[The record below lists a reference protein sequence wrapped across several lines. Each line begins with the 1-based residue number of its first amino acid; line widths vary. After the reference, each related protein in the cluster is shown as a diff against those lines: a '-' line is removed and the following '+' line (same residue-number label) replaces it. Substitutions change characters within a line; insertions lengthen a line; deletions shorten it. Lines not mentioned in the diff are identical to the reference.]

1 MIAGLLAALPWLAM
15 QAAPPVANSQPEPVI
30 NTGAGLLENC
40 SVDAAASGKAERDYH
55 LGLCI
60 GFIKGV
66 TNTLSEQRLGDICP
80 PDDLTNEGLKDVIVT
95 WLRKHPEFL
104 SAPAVGAVVSATT
117 EAFPCGK
124 KPAQEPGA

>member
-1 MIAGLLAALPWLAM
+1 MIATLLAAYALIAV
-15 QAAPPVANSQPEPVI
+15 QATPPIANSQPEPVI

-40 SVDAAASGKAERDYH
+40 TVDAAASGKAERDYH

-80 PDDLTNEGLKDVIVT
+80 PDDLTNDGLKDVVVT
-95 WLRKHPEFL
+95 WLQRHPEFL
-104 SAPAVGAVVSATT
+104 GAPAVGAVVSATT
-117 EAFPCGK
+117 DAFPCEAT
-124 KPAQEPGA
+124 PSQEPAA

>member
-1 MIAGLLAALPWLAM
+1 MIVVPSLMLLLT
-15 QAAPPVANSQPEPVI
+15 QTPPATPEVRIEPVI

-40 SVDAAASGKAERDYH
+40 TIDPAASGQAERDYH

-66 TNTLSEQRLGDICP
+66 TNTLSEQRLGEICP
-80 PDDLTNEGLKDVIVT
+80 PNELTNEGLKDVVVA

-104 SAPAVGAVVSATT
+104 DAPAVGAVVSATT
-117 EAFPCGK
+117 EAYPCEA
-124 KPAQEPGA
+124 KPSPAPGA

>member
-1 MIAGLLAALPWLAM
+1 MIGGLALLALI
-15 QAAPPVANSQPEPVI
+15 AAQTPPQPPEVRIEPVI

-40 SVDAAASGKAERDYH
+40 TVDAGVSGKAEREYH

-80 PDDLTNEGLKDVIVT
+80 PDDLTNEGLKDVVVT

-117 EAFPCGK
+117 EAFPCGA
-124 KPAQEPGA
+124 KPMDAPRA

>member
-1 MIAGLLAALPWLAM
+1 MTGGLALLALMAAQMLP
-15 QAAPPVANSQPEPVI
+15 QAPEVRMEPVI

-40 SVDAAASGKAERDYH
+40 TVDAAASGKAERDYH

-66 TNTLSEQRLGDICP
+66 TNTLSEQRLGEICP
-80 PDDLTNEGLKDVIVT
+80 PYELTNEGLKDVVVA

-104 SAPAVGAVVSATT
+104 DAPAVGAVVSATT
-117 EAFPCGK
+117 EAYPCGA
-124 KPAQEPGA
+124 KPSPAPGA